1 MTHNNLNV
9 SMMLMHAIHGNGKLI
24 VRANGNTAVVNS
36 GVYTVNGKERIRKS
50 PTGYKNQ
57 NRIHKLMIGL
67 MQKYGSFEYEGKPYL
82 MKGLDH
88 WQSDGTYKLVA
99 NEELKRSSW

>member
-1 MTHNNLNV
+1 
-9 SMMLMHAIHGNGKLI
+9 MMLMHAIHGNGTLT
-24 VRANGNTAVVNS
+24 VRTNGNIAEADS
-36 GVYTVNGKERIRKS
+36 GVYKVNGQERIRKS

-67 MQKYGSFEYEGKPYL
+67 IQKYGSFEYESKQYL

-88 WQSDGTYKLVA
+88 WQSDGTYKLVE
-99 NEELKRSSW
+99 NEELKRSAKWG